1 MHPNRG
7 AGRTAAG
14 IDGSGAASGPAA
26 AAPEWSEQASAS
38 AARQRPP
45 HAAAGPWP
53 TLPDETRGTPPAS
66 APGAV
71 PDGRGRRDPWPAL
84 PDDRELW
91 LPAAT
96 TVDTARL
103 RRLDREQAGS

>member
-1 MHPNRG
+1 MHPNRD
-7 AGRTAAG
+7 AGRATARA
-14 IDGSGAASGPAA
+14 DGSGAASGPAVA
-26 AAPEWSEQASAS
+26 AAEWSEQAPAS
-38 AARQRPP
+38 TARQRPRT
-45 HAAAGPWP
+45 AAGPWP
-53 TLPDETRGTPPAS
+53 ALPDETRGA

-96 TVDTARL
+96 TVDAARL